1 MYFLFRY
8 KKWNPMKYY
17 EMGYGEKRILHAFML
32 QEIEDYNE
40 EQEELRRK
48 YEQ

>member
-8 KKWNPMKYY
+8 KKWNPMKYH